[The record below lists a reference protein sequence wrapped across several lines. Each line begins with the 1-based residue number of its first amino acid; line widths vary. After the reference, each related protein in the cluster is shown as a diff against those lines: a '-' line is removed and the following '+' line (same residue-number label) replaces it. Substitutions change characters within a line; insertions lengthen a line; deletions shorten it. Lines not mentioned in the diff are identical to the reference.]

1 MWRRARQHSRLT
13 GLVGYHLRDPRRRDR
28 RGICNLAAR
37 LCAEAKDGQILISS
51 RIAGAVEAIVKL
63 EDLGNL
69 ELKGLR
75 RPVSAFNVTE
85 PVSEAP
91 ERN

>member
-13 GLVGYHLRDPRRRDR
+13 GLVDYHLRDPRRRDR

-51 RIAGAVEAIVKL
+51 RIAGAVEAIGSGQINTP
-63 EDLGNL
+63 DLSAERGARRNNL
-69 ELKGLR
+69 DR
-75 RPVSAFNVTE
+75 HWWFSCW
-85 PVSEAP
+85 
-91 ERN
+91 